1 MGESSVEI
9 APRNFEQVLLAENNS
24 VSDNKPFDEQTLAKV
39 LEAAYVLQEHYRA
52 QEQHQSVRR
61 ESAVGGPPART
72 ATNPAQPIADVKAEP
87 QKAPARASDKE
98 DFTLVLARIVQT
110 QQRIQAENLEFES
123 AIALI
128 AEHAMQVAQ
137 AAGAGIGILE
147 NGKLHYRAAVGAM
160 ALAVGSEV
168 AMEKALCSACLRVGH
183 VVRCGSVNLE
193 FLVDAEECARR
204 GIESL
209 IAAPIHHSGAVAGAL
224 ELYYGQPQSFAEP
237 DVHACQLMAG
247 LAGEV
252 LARSEGQA
260 SKKSLQAERAAMR
273 DALEKLKPNLEALVE
288 QPAGEILPETVEI
301 AAAPAV
307 EVAAAPAA
315 RFESV
320 LSHCSK
326 CGNELLGDEV
336 FCGKCGMPRMG
347 ESKTLSMQSKVA
359 LLWQMQEQKKRS
371 GIRTPSNG
379 ASYPQASAGA
389 FDAFTPEDVC
399 ETTMPELGELLASA
413 DFAKPL
419 ANDNIAGPDHNGAQY
434 LEDGNLALD
443 HNPQPAHEAEYAL
456 QAVPSQ
462 PAIVKMP
469 PRPNWTS
476 AAAAREF
483 LERVARENKNN
494 AFFRFLKVRRGDI
507 YLALAIILVA
517 CVIRWGVWSDKP
529 ATHTTVTAT
538 HHSVYADLSVFDRML
553 IKLGLADPPDPPVYK
568 GNPNTQVWVDEQ
580 TALYY
585 CPGADLYGKTPK
597 GRMTSQQDA
606 QLDQFEP
613 ASRKACN

>member
-1 MGESSVEI
+1 VEI
-9 APRNFEQVLLAENNS
+9 AARNFGQSRFAENNI
-24 VSDNKPFDEQTLAKV
+24 VSEKKPFDEETLSKV
-39 LEAAYVLQEHYRA
+39 LEAAYVLQEHQRER
-52 QEQHQSVRR
+52 EQGKSMRR
-61 ESAVGGPPART
+61 EPAASGPPAS
-72 ATNPAQPIADVKAEP
+72 PASKLVQPIAAVKGQP
-87 QKAPARASDKE
+87 QSAPAKASAQE
-98 DFTLVLARIVQT
+98 DFTLVLAQIVQT

-123 AIALI
+123 ALSVI

-137 AAGAGIGILE
+137 AAGAGIGMLE
-147 NGKLHYRAAVGAM
+147 NGKVRYRAAVGTM
-160 ALAVGSEV
+160 ALAMGSEV
-168 AMEKALCSACLRVGH
+168 AMEKALCSACLRVGQ
-183 VVRCGSVNLE
+183 VIRCGSVNLE

-209 IAAPIHHSGAVAGAL
+209 IAAPIHNSGAVAGAL
-224 ELYYGQPQSFAEP
+224 ELYYSQPQSFTEP
-237 DVHACQLMAG
+237 NVHACQLMAG

-288 QPAGEILPETVEI
+288 QPATQIPPE
-301 AAAPAV
+301 PV
-307 EVAAAPAA
+307 EVAAAPTA
-315 RFESV
+315 RLETA
-320 LSHCSK
+320 LARCGK
-326 CGNELLGDEV
+326 CGNELLSEEV
-336 FCGKCGMPRMG
+336 FCGKCGTSRKG
-347 ESKTLSMQSKVA
+347 EAGVLSMQSKVA

-379 ASYPQASAGA
+379 AAYPQSSADASN
-389 FDAFTPEDVC
+389 AFTPEDVC

-413 DFAKPL
+413 DFARPL
-419 ANDNIAGPDHNGAQY
+419 ASENIPEPDHNAAQY
-434 LEDGNLALD
+434 LEEGNLALAKS
-443 HNPQPAHEAEYAL
+443 PEQTREAAYAL
-456 QAVPSQ
+456 QAVPSE
-462 PAIVKMP
+462 PAIVKMI

-494 AFFRFLKVRRGDI
+494 AFFRFLKLRRGDI

-517 CVIRWGVWSDKP
+517 CVIRWGVWSDRP
-529 ATHTTVTAT
+529 AATGATVTTT
-538 HHSVYADLSVFDRML
+538 HHSVYADLSLFDRML

-568 GNPNTQVWVDEQ
+568 GNPNTQVWVDPQ

-597 GRMTSQQDA
+597 GRMTSQRDA

>member
-1 MGESSVEI
+1 MEI
-9 APRNFEQVLLAENNS
+9 AARSFGQVPLAENNI
-24 VSDNKPFDEQTLAKV
+24 VSDKKPFDEQTLAKV
-39 LEAAYVLQEHYRA
+39 LEAAYVLQEHQRER
-52 QEQHQSVRR
+52 QQR
-61 ESAVGGPPART
+61 ESIVSQSAAGGPPARP
-72 ATNPAQPIADVKAEP
+72 ATKLAQPLAVVKSQP
-87 QKAPARASDKE
+87 QDAPARASGKEE
-98 DFTLVLARIVQT
+98 DFTLVLARIVKT

-123 AIALI
+123 ALSLI

-147 NGKLHYRAAVGAM
+147 SGKVRYRAAAGAM
-160 ALAVGSEV
+160 TLAVGSEV
-168 AMEKALCSACLRVGH
+168 AIEKALGSACLRVGD
-183 VVRCGSVNLE
+183 VIRCGSVNLE

-224 ELYYGQPQSFAEP
+224 ELYYGQPQSFTEP

-288 QPAGEILPETVEI
+288 QPAIEISPERVEVP
-301 AAAPAV
+301 AAP
-307 EVAAAPAA
+307 AAPAA
-315 RFESV
+315 RFETT
-320 LSHCSK
+320 LSYCGK
-326 CGNELLGDEV
+326 CGCELLGEEV
-336 FCGKCGMPRMG
+336 FCGKCGAARKG
-347 ESKTLSMQSKVA
+347 EPALSMQSKVA
-359 LLWQMQEQKKRS
+359 LLWQMQESKKKNAT
-371 GIRTPSNG
+371 RTPSNG

-399 ETTMPELGELLASA
+399 ETTMPELGELLATT
-413 DFAKPL
+413 DFARPS
-419 ANDNIAGPDHNGAQY
+419 ASENIPGPEKDAPQY
-434 LEDGNLALD
+434 LAEGNLALD
-443 HNPQPAHEAEYAL
+443 KSPQPVPEAEYTL
-456 QAVPSQ
+456 QAVPAE
-462 PAIVKMP
+462 PAIVKTV
-469 PRPNWTS
+469 PRPNWSS

-483 LERVARENKNN
+483 LERVARENRNN
-494 AFFRFLKVRRGDI
+494 VFFRFVKGRRGDI
-507 YLALAIILVA
+507 YLVLAVILVA

-529 ATHTTVTAT
+529 PVTGTKVATT
-538 HHSVYADLSVFDRML
+538 HHSVYADLSLFDRML
-553 IKLGLADPPDPPVYK
+553 IKLGLADPPDPPVSQ
-568 GNPNTQVWVDEQ
+568 GNPDMQVWVDEQ

-597 GRMTSQQDA
+597 GRMTSQRDA
-606 QLDQFEP
+606 QLDQYEP

>member
-9 APRNFEQVLLAENNS
+9 AARNFGQVPLAENNI
-24 VSDNKPFDEQTLAKV
+24 VSGKKPFDEQTLSRV
-39 LEAAYVLQEHYRA
+39 LEAAYVLQEHHRER
-52 QEQHQSVRR
+52 EQRGTLR
-61 ESAVGGPPART
+61 GESAAGGPSARP
-72 ATNPAQPIADVKAEP
+72 ATNPVQPIAVVNAQPQNGSAKAS
-87 QKAPARASDKE
+87 AKE

-123 AIALI
+123 AMSLI
-128 AEHAMQVAQ
+128 AEQAMEVAQ
-137 AAGAGIGILE
+137 AAGAGVGILE
-147 NGKLHYRAAVGAM
+147 NGKVRYRATVGAM
-160 ALAVGSEV
+160 ALAVGCEV
-168 AMEKALCSACLRVGH
+168 AMEKALCSACLRVGN
-183 VVRCGSVNLE
+183 VIRCGSVNLE

-224 ELYYGQPQSFAEP
+224 ELYYGQPQSFTEP

-288 QPAGEILPETVEI
+288 QPASEIPPSPVEL
-301 AAAPAV
+301 
-307 EVAAAPAA
+307 PAA
-315 RFESV
+315 LGPRLETAI
-320 LSHCSK
+320 LHCGK
-326 CGNELLGDEV
+326 CGNELLGEEV
-336 FCGKCGMPRMG
+336 FCGKCGAPRKV
-347 ESKTLSMQSKVA
+347 ESGALSMQSKVA
-359 LLWQMQEQKKRS
+359 LLWQMQEQKKKS

-379 ASYPQASAGA
+379 ASYPQPGA
-389 FDAFTPEDVC
+389 FDSFTAEDVC
-399 ETTMPELGELLASA
+399 ETTMPELGELLATA
-413 DFAKPL
+413 DFAKPS
-419 ANDNIAGPDHNGAQY
+419 AGENIPEPENPENNAAQY
-434 LEDGNLALD
+434 LVDGNLALEKS
-443 HNPQPAHEAEYAL
+443 PQPTREAEYAL
-456 QAVPSQ
+456 Q
-462 PAIVKMP
+462 PASGEPGLVKMVP
-469 PRPNWTS
+469 KSNWTS

-483 LERVARENKNN
+483 LERLARENRDN

-529 ATHTTVTAT
+529 PAHAAAATS
-538 HHSVYADLSVFDRML
+538 HHSVYADLSLFDRML
-553 IKLGLADPPDPPVYK
+553 IKLGLADPPDAPVYR

-597 GRMTSQQDA
+597 GRTTSQRDA

>member
-1 MGESSVEI
+1 VEI
-9 APRNFEQVLLAENNS
+9 AARNFGQSRLAENNI
-24 VSDNKPFDEQTLAKV
+24 VSDKKPFDEETLSKV
-39 LEAAYVLQEHYRA
+39 LEAAYVLQEHQRER
-52 QEQHQSVRR
+52 EQGQSVRR
-61 ESAVGGPPART
+61 
-72 ATNPAQPIADVKAEP
+72 
-87 QKAPARASDKE
+87 APAVSGPSARPTSKLTQPVAAVKGQPQSTPGKASAKE
-98 DFTLVLARIVQT
+98 DFTLVLAQIVQT

-123 AIALI
+123 AMSLI

-137 AAGAGIGILE
+137 AAGAGVGILE
-147 NGKLHYRAAVGAM
+147 NGKVRYRAAVGTM

-168 AMEKALCSACLRVGH
+168 AMEKALCSACLRVGQ
-183 VVRCGSVNLE
+183 VIRCGSVNLE
-193 FLVDAEECARR
+193 FLVDAEECGRR

-224 ELYYGQPQSFAEP
+224 ELYYSQPQSFTEP

-288 QPAGEILPETVEI
+288 QPATQIPPEL
-301 AAAPAV
+301 V
-307 EVAAAPAA
+307 EVPAAPAA
-315 RFESV
+315 RLETA
-320 LSHCSK
+320 LARCSK
-326 CGNELLGDEV
+326 CGNELLSEEV
-336 FCGKCGMPRMG
+336 FCGKCGTSRKG
-347 ESKTLSMQSKVA
+347 ESGALSMQSKVA
-359 LLWQMQEQKKRS
+359 LLWQMQEQKKKS

-379 ASYPQASAGA
+379 ASHRQAAA
-389 FDAFTPEDVC
+389 EAFTPEDVC

-413 DFAKPL
+413 NFAKPL
-419 ANDNIAGPDHNGAQY
+419 ASENISRPDHNAAQY
-434 LEDGNLALD
+434 LEDGNLALAKS
-443 HNPQPAHEAEYAL
+443 PEQTREAVYGL
-456 QAVPSQ
+456 QTVPSE
-462 PAIVKMP
+462 PAIVKMI

-494 AFFRFLKVRRGDI
+494 AFFRFLKLRRGDI

-517 CVIRWGVWSDKP
+517 CVIRWGVWSDRP
-529 ATHTTVTAT
+529 AATGATVTTT
-538 HHSVYADLSVFDRML
+538 HHSVYADLSLFDRML

-568 GNPNTQVWVDEQ
+568 GNPNTQVWVDPQ

-597 GRMTSQQDA
+597 GRMTSQRDA